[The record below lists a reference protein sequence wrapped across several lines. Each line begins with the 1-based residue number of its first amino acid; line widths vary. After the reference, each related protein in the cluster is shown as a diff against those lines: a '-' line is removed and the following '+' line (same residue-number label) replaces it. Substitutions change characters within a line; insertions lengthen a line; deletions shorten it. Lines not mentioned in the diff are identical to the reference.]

1 MKLLIE
7 LKIDNLYKAKDF
19 TDKKSGEV
27 TPGKWKIQ
35 TFDKIKTEHGEQ
47 MKLIDISITDEY
59 AKTVKQG
66 ETVIMPIGTF
76 INNGRIG
83 YYGI

>member
-1 MKLLIE
+1 
-7 LKIDNLYKAKDF
+7 
-19 TDKKSGEV
+19 
-27 TPGKWKIQ
+27 
-35 TFDKIKTEHGEQ
+35 

-66 ETVIMPIGTF
+66 ETVTMPIGTF